1 MRNNGRKT
9 IKGINILL
17 VALISS
23 VTITGLSF
31 IDDQIWHWF
40 FIGVGVLAYLIVG
53 GLISLGILSTKRDM
67 KDAYLLVFFLLLLGA
82 WGIYELLNRFQQW
95 VLGWPLAV
103 RIIVPSLLGAG
114 IIGVVVFK
122 ICKKRS
128 EKKKQEE
135 NEEGSNNPEEKDL
148 NQPSQDNQE

>member
-1 MRNNGRKT
+1 MRNNGRQT

-31 IDDQIWHWF
+31 IDDQIWHWV
-40 FIGVGVLAYLIVG
+40 FIGVGILAYLIVG
-53 GLISLGILSTKRDM
+53 GLISLGVLSTKKDA
-67 KDAYLLVFFLLLLGA
+67 KDAYTLVFFLLVLGG
-82 WGIYELLNRFQQW
+82 WGVYELLNSFQQW

-103 RIIVPSLLGAG
+103 RILVPSLLGAG

-122 ICKKRS
+122 ICKKCS

-135 NEEGSNNPEEKDL
+135 NKEGPNNPEEKDL
-148 NQPSQDNQE
+148 NAPSQDN